1 MLSHFPPG
9 LSMWPALSNGKIHSH
24 SEFISLDHC
33 LVLALSLTSLGL
45 ASASN
50 LGEE

>member
-33 LVLALSLTSLGL
+33 LVLALSHFIGSCKCKQSG
-45 ASASN
+45 
-50 LGEE
+50 